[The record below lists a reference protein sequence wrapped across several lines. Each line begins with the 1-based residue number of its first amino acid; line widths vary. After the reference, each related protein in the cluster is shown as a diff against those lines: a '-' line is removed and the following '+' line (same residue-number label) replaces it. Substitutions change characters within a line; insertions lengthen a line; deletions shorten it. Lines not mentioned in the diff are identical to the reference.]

1 MSSTITGLGSGFDIN
16 SWVSQLVA
24 VKQSSTLTPLQTK
37 LNTLNTKSSAI
48 TSLKSKFSSLQSS
61 LQTFTKTIYNS
72 SSDMWTN
79 TTIKSSNEAFAT
91 ASSSG
96 NVSAA
101 SVNLSIE
108 QIATATTARSI
119 HSLGA
124 ISKDN
129 IENAKFV
136 NLANGQAK
144 SGTFSMFLNGKEY
157 GIDIK
162 EDFTLK
168 NVMDEI
174 AKVSNNK
181 IQASV
186 DLAGNFSIKAYKEAA
201 DENGNIKYVLDESAT
216 LALGSGGDTSNLA
229 SALKLHNKEG
239 EYSYSSAYVVSTFNS
254 SIAMASSESGL
265 SGLKFY
271 DENGQE
277 TTSGKIVIN
286 GVEFEVND
294 KTSLNDLISKINGNS
309 EAKVKASYDSL
320 SNDFILTS
328 TQTGQSNISLSS
340 EGTNLLNVLG
350 LTTGEGEDEI
360 IATGSQELGKN
371 AIAYING
378 NKVISTSNTI
388 TGESSGIANLSIT
401 IKKPTSE
408 YSNNKEDDKSV
419 TLDIEPDYSRVKDS
433 LNSFVKAYNDVIST
447 AKKMTASDG
456 DIGRDA
462 ALNSIISKLRNIT
475 SSVSENDGA
484 FSMLAQIGI
493 DIDKDDLSKLTI
505 DSSKLDKALNENF
518 DSVKKLLSDGYKAKE
533 DNGLFDT
540 LLADVSS
547 VLDVERGYFAN
558 QSESVQNQIKS
569 MNTRIER
576 ANQRISAY
584 EIRIT
589 NQFNKMDAT
598 IQALNA
604 QLSTFSA
611 YMG

>member
-1 MSSTITGLGSGFDIN
+1 M
-16 SWVSQLVA
+16 
-24 VKQSSTLTPLQTK
+24 
-37 LNTLNTKSSAI
+37 
-48 TSLKSKFSSLQSS
+48 
-61 LQTFTKTIYNS
+61 
-72 SSDMWTN
+72 
-79 TTIKSSNEAFAT
+79 
-91 ASSSG
+91 
-96 NVSAA
+96 
-101 SVNLSIE
+101 
-108 QIATATTARSI
+108 
-119 HSLGA
+119 
-124 ISKDN
+124 
-129 IENAKFV
+129 
-136 NLANGQAK
+136 
-144 SGTFSMFLNGKEY
+144 
-157 GIDIK
+157 
-162 EDFTLK
+162 
-168 NVMDEI
+168 
-174 AKVSNNK
+174 
-181 IQASV
+181 
-186 DLAGNFSIKAYKEAA
+186 
-201 DENGNIKYVLDESAT
+201 
-216 LALGSGGDTSNLA
+216 
-229 SALKLHNKEG
+229 
-239 EYSYSSAYVVSTFNS
+239 
-254 SIAMASSESGL
+254 
-265 SGLKFY
+265 
-271 DENGQE
+271 
-277 TTSGKIVIN
+277 
-286 GVEFEVND
+286 
-294 KTSLNDLISKINGNS
+294 
-309 EAKVKASYDSL
+309 
-320 SNDFILTS
+320 
-328 TQTGQSNISLSS
+328 
-340 EGTNLLNVLG
+340 
-350 LTTGEGEDEI
+350 
-360 IATGSQELGKN
+360 
-371 AIAYING
+371 
-378 NKVISTSNTI
+378 
-388 TGESSGIANLSIT
+388 SIT